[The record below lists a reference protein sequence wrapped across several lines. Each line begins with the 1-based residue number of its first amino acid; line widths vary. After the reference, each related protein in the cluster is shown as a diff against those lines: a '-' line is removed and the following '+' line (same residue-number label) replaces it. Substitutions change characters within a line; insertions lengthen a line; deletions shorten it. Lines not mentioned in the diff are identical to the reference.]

1 VNSSLKISKDLKK
14 DSRDTETQLDKSSA
28 DNLGNTL
35 MIGVRGKTQIIQNIL
50 HSISIQNVGYK
61 IIDFL
66 SKVEELQRK
75 LFEKKKFVVRA
86 EYFITIDRVSEILWN
101 EVLQNEAQLDE
112 WRQLYGLD
120 LQLTKEFLRKHPYL
134 VVDTCHF
141 SEDFKW
147 RLLAHFDDL
156 DEALDGLLIKS
167 ENFQA
172 LNLLMERYR
181 GQVKCI
187 YIDPPYNTGS
197 DEFIYKDL
205 YQHSSWL
212 SMMADRLTL
221 VRGWLRENG
230 AIFVSCD
237 DHEVHH
243 LRKIGDS
250 LWQAI
255 GTFVWEK
262 KKKGSHLSP
271 TFRDLTEYILAYTPD
286 LSKIGKLFGEE
297 AYSGKWQYLLNRAN
311 AEGELLF
318 PARKVHAEL
327 DDGTYPAGTYGDGE
341 MAVQLLDD
349 VSVQDGVIQNQFRMR
364 GRFKWKQE
372 TLDEELKRGSIV
384 KLSKNMRPNV
394 LRADQEEKTKRPP
407 SLITKDIAA
416 YEDAFAELSNL
427 FGDVRYPYPKPV
439 GLARFFINAMTYFN
453 PQGIVLDFF
462 AGSGTTA
469 HAVINLNREDGG
481 RRKYILVEMGDYF
494 ETVLLK
500 RIKKVVYSDN
510 WKDGKPQKGKGISHF
525 FKYLYLEQYEGTLN
539 NLELTMKQDEHL
551 AMEQF
556 EDESLLRY
564 MLNFEKQGSPSL
576 LNIKQLQDPFN
587 YKIKVCEDN
596 EIREHLMDLVDTF
609 NYLLGIHVKKMRQ
622 FQDNGRLYR
631 AVMGEK
637 HGKCIVIVWRS
648 LDKINDETRTLKRDQ
663 QFIEHIVIPVLL
675 GTSRKPD
682 RLLTNGSCYVPEA
695 EPIES
700 EFKRLMCTKE

>member
-1 VNSSLKISKDLKK
+1 M
-14 DSRDTETQLDKSSA
+14 DSHGTEIVGDFFIHVGASMKH
-28 DNLGNTL
+28 G
-35 MIGVRGKTQIIQNIL
+35 IL
-50 HSISIQNVGYK
+50 TPQHLLLIRAMHVIGYK

-66 SKVEELQRK
+66 KFVEDSQKRV
-75 LFEKKKFVVRA
+75 FEKKKFIIRA
-86 EYFITIDRVSEILWN
+86 EYCITMERVPEVLWD
-101 EVLQNEAQLDE
+101 EVLQNDGQLSE
-112 WRQLYGLD
+112 WRELYGLEAKP
-120 LQLTKEFLRKHPYL
+120 TSEFIRDHPYL
-134 VVDTCHF
+134 MLDTRHF

-147 RLLAHFDDL
+147 RLLEHFDDL

-221 VRGWLRENG
+221 VREWLREDG

-286 LSKIGKLFGEE
+286 LSKIGRLFGEE

-327 DDGTYPAGTYGDGE
+327 DDGTYPAGTYGNGE

-349 VSVQDGVIQNQFRMR
+349 ISVQDGVIQNQFRMR

-372 TLDEELKRGSIV
+372 TLDKELERGSIV

-427 FGDVRYPYPKPV
+427 FGEVRYPYPKPV
-439 GLARFFINAMTYFN
+439 GLVRFFINAMTYFN
-453 PQGIVLDFF
+453 PQGNILDFF
-462 AGSGTTA
+462 AGSGTTG

-494 ETVLLK
+494 ETVLLP
-500 RIKKVVYSDN
+500 RIKKVVYSDS
-510 WKDGKPQKGKGISHF
+510 WKDGKPQKGKGIGHF
-525 FKYLYLEQYEGTLN
+525 VKYLYLEQYEDTLN
-539 NLELTMKQDEHL
+539 NLELPREREGRLALERCGDEY
-551 AMEQF
+551 
-556 EDESLLRY
+556 LLRY
-564 MLNFEKQGSPSL
+564 MLDFETQGSPSL
-576 LNIKQLQDPFN
+576 LSLEQFQDPFN
-587 YKIKVCEDN
+587 YKLKVQEGD
-596 EIREHLMDLVDTF
+596 EIRERVVDLVETF

-631 AVMGEK
+631 AVLGEK
-637 HGKCIVIVWRS
+637 RGKRIVIVWRP
-648 LDKINDETRTLKRDQ
+648 LNGLNGDTRALQQDR
-663 QFIEHIVIPVLL
+663 QFIQCTVIPALL
-675 GTSRKPD
+675 GEGKKPD
-682 RLLTNGSCYVPEA
+682 RLLVNGNCQVSGA
-695 EPIES
+695 EPIEP
-700 EFKRLMCTKE
+700 EFKRLMWAEKKDG

>member
-262 KKKGSHLSP
+262 KKKGSHL
-271 TFRDLTEYILAYTPD
+271 
-286 LSKIGKLFGEE
+286 
-297 AYSGKWQYLLNRAN
+297 
-311 AEGELLF
+311 
-318 PARKVHAEL
+318 
-327 DDGTYPAGTYGDGE
+327 
-341 MAVQLLDD
+341 
-349 VSVQDGVIQNQFRMR
+349 
-364 GRFKWKQE
+364 
-372 TLDEELKRGSIV
+372 
-384 KLSKNMRPNV
+384 
-394 LRADQEEKTKRPP
+394 
-407 SLITKDIAA
+407 
-416 YEDAFAELSNL
+416 
-427 FGDVRYPYPKPV
+427 
-439 GLARFFINAMTYFN
+439 
-453 PQGIVLDFF
+453 
-462 AGSGTTA
+462 
-469 HAVINLNREDGG
+469 
-481 RRKYILVEMGDYF
+481 
-494 ETVLLK
+494 
-500 RIKKVVYSDN
+500 
-510 WKDGKPQKGKGISHF
+510 
-525 FKYLYLEQYEGTLN
+525 
-539 NLELTMKQDEHL
+539 
-551 AMEQF
+551 
-556 EDESLLRY
+556 
-564 MLNFEKQGSPSL
+564 
-576 LNIKQLQDPFN
+576 
-587 YKIKVCEDN
+587 
-596 EIREHLMDLVDTF
+596 
-609 NYLLGIHVKKMRQ
+609 
-622 FQDNGRLYR
+622 
-631 AVMGEK
+631 
-637 HGKCIVIVWRS
+637 
-648 LDKINDETRTLKRDQ
+648 
-663 QFIEHIVIPVLL
+663 
-675 GTSRKPD
+675 
-682 RLLTNGSCYVPEA
+682 
-695 EPIES
+695 
-700 EFKRLMCTKE
+700 

>member
-1 VNSSLKISKDLKK
+1 VNSSLKISKDLEK
-14 DSRDTETQLDKSSA
+14 DSRDTETQLDKTSA
-28 DNLGNTL
+28 ENLGNTL
-35 MIGVRGKTQIIQNIL
+35 MIGFREKTQMIQNAI
-50 HSISIQNVGYK
+50 HSISIQNIRYK
-61 IIDFL
+61 VIDFL
-66 SKVEELQRK
+66 SKLEELQRR
-75 LFEKKKFVVRA
+75 LFEKKKFAIRT
-86 EYFITIDRVSEILWN
+86 EYCITMDRMPEELWD
-101 EVLQNEAQLDE
+101 EVLQNKDQLVE
-112 WRQLYGLD
+112 WRQLYGVD
-120 LQLTKEFLRKHPYL
+120 PQPTRDFLCEHPYL

-156 DEALDGLLIKS
+156 DKALDGLLIKS

-172 LNLLMERYR
+172 LNLLLERYR

-187 YIDPPYNTGS
+187 YIDPPYNTGNNQ
-197 DEFIYKDL
+197 FIYKDN

-212 SMMADRLTL
+212 SMMSDRLTL
-221 VRGWLRENG
+221 VREWLREDG

-271 TFRDLTEYILAYTPD
+271 TFRDLTEYILAYTTD
-286 LSKIGKLFGEE
+286 LSKIGRLFGEE

-327 DDGTYPAGTYGDGE
+327 DDGTYPAGTYGNGE

-349 VSVQDGVIQNQFRMR
+349 ISVQDGVIQNQFRMR
-364 GRFKWKQE
+364 GRFTWKQE
-372 TLDEELKRGSIV
+372 TLDEELKIGSIV

-427 FGDVRYPYPKPV
+427 FGEVKYPYPKPV
-439 GLARFFINAMTYFN
+439 GLVRFFINAMTYFN
-453 PQGIVLDFF
+453 PQGNILDFF

-500 RIKKVVYSDN
+500 RIKKVVYSDS
-510 WKDGKPQKGKGISHF
+510 WKNGKPQKGKGISHF
-525 FKYLYLEQYEGTLN
+525 FKYLYLEQYEDTLN
-539 NLELTMKQDEHL
+539 NLELPREQEGQL
-551 AMEQF
+551 ALEQF
-556 EDESLLRY
+556 GDEYLLRY
-564 MLNFEKQGSPSL
+564 MLKFETQGSPSF
-576 LNIKQLQDPFN
+576 LNLEQFQDPFN
-587 YKIKVCEDN
+587 YKIK
-596 EIREHLMDLVDTF
+596 IREGNETQERVVDLVETF

-622 FQDNGRLYR
+622 FQDNGRIYR
-631 AVMGEK
+631 AVLGEK
-637 HGKCIVIVWRS
+637 NDKSIVIVWRPS
-648 LDKINDETRTLKRDQ
+648 NDLNSHPSALQRDYE
-663 QFIEHIVIPVLL
+663 FIKHTILPILL
-675 GTSRKPD
+675 GNGKNPNLLLVNGNCYGSDVKSRK
-682 RLLTNGSCYVPEA
+682 N
-695 EPIES
+695 
-700 EFKRLMCTKE
+700 K